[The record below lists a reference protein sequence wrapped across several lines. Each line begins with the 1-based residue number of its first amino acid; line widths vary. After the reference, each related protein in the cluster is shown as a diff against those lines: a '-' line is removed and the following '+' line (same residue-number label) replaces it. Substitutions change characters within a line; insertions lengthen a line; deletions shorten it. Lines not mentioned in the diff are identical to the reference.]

1 MTATATILIVD
12 DEPGIRALVTESLSA
27 HGLNVIEA
35 RNTSEMDRK
44 LAEQAVDLIIL
55 DVLMPGEDGISA
67 CRRIARENGPPII
80 MLSAMDQSTD
90 RIVGLE
96 IGADYYLGKPCNPR
110 ELLAV
115 VRATLRR
122 RSLDGSNGRA
132 DERRARV
139 GFLGWTVDFG
149 AFELRDKEGVLVH
162 LTDGEFVVLR
172 AFVERPRRVLTRE
185 QLLDAA
191 RGPDSEAFDRAVD
204 VQVSRLRRKLKA
216 LDGDLIRTVR
226 NEGYMFMPMVQKL

>member
-1 MTATATILIVD
+1 MTATPTILIVD

-44 LAEQAVDLIIL
+44 LAEHNVDLIIL

-122 RSLDGSNGRA
+122 RAGDGAEG
-132 DERRARV
+132 ERRTRV

>member
-1 MTATATILIVD
+1 MTATPTILIVD

-44 LAEQAVDLIIL
+44 LAEHAVDLIIL

-122 RSLDGSNGRA
+122 RASDGASS
-132 DERRARV
+132 ERRARV

>member
-1 MTATATILIVD
+1 MSDALTILVVD
-12 DEPGIRALVTESLSA
+12 DDPGIRDVIAESLGAQGFRVLGAADTGS
-27 HGLNVIEA
+27 
-35 RNTSEMDRK
+35 MDSL
-44 LAEQAVDLIIL
+44 LAEHPVDLVIL

-67 CRRIARENGPPII
+67 CRRLVAARRIPIV
-80 MLSAMDQSTD
+80 MLSAMDRPLD
-90 RIVGLE
+90 RVDGLE
-96 IGADYYLGKPCNPR
+96 SGADYYLSKPCNPR

-122 RSLDGSNGRA
+122 GAGGE
-132 DERRARV
+132 DEDKPRRV
-139 GFLGWTVDFG
+139 SFLGWTVDFT
-149 AFELRDKEGVLVH
+149 AHELVDPSGVFVH

-204 VQVSRLRRKLKA
+204 IQVSRLRRKLRA
-216 LDGDLIRTVR
+216 PNSELIRTVR
-226 NEGYMFMPMVQKL
+226 NEGYMFMPATRKL

>member
-12 DEPGIRALVTESLSA
+12 DDPGIRAVVTESLSA
-27 HGLNVIEA
+27 HGLDVIEA
-35 RNTSEMDRK
+35 RNTREMDRL
-44 LAEQAVDLIIL
+44 LAEHTIDLIIL

-80 MLSAMDQSTD
+80 MLSAMDQTTD

-122 RSLDGSNGRA
+122 RDGAAS
-132 DERRARV
+132 ERRARL
-139 GFLGWTVDFG
+139 GFLGWTVDFA
-149 AFELRDKEGVLVH
+149 AFELRDSAGVLVH

-216 LDGDLIRTVR
+216 VDGDLIRTVR

>member
-12 DEPGIRALVTESLSA
+12 DEPGIRTVVTESLSA

-35 RNTSEMDRK
+35 RNTREMDRM
-44 LAEQAVDLIIL
+44 LAEHQVDLIIL

-67 CRRIARENGPPII
+67 CRRIAHEKGPPII

-122 RSLDGSNGRA
+122 RAIGEAPDG
-132 DERRARV
+132 ERRARV

-149 AFELRDKEGVLVH
+149 SFELRDKEGVLVH

-191 RGPDSEAFDRAVD
+191 RGPDSDAFDRAVD

-226 NEGYMFMPMVQKL
+226 NEGYMFMPAVQKL